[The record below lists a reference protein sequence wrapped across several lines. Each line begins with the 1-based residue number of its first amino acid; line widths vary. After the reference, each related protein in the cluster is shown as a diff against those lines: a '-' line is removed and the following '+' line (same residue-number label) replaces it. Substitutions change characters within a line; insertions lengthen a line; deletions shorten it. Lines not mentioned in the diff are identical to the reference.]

1 MLFRMFLVFL
11 VFLLPRYLSLVS
23 GAATRTTAAAATRRL
38 ATVLL
43 MFLLVF
49 VVMLTSVCR
58 IHLPVSSSHI
68 KLSTSFSCYQ

>member
-1 MLFRMFLVFL
+1 MFLVFL

-23 GAATRTTAAAATRRL
+23 GAATRTTAAAAATRRL